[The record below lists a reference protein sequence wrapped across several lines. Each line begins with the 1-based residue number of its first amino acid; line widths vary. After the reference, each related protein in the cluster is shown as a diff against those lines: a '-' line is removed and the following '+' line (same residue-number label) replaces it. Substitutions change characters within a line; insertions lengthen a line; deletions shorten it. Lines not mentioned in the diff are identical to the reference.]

1 MASILNLPD
10 DNIGDIQSFTDPYQA
25 KTNSCICK
33 YLSKGFIKIHRQHV
47 EDTLGYRKQLFS
59 KYVPPYI
66 QNKFLGKNTCPP
78 QMPGQV
84 LLDVKKFM
92 RLKYKIRSHHRILC
106 LKQER
111 ILRRKLILKNIAR
124 SAAKRANILF
134 NGIIDSES
142 DNEEDDDL

>member
-84 LLDVKKFM
+84 LLDDLRVM
-92 RLKYKIRSHHRILC
+92 QLMYHVDRYLNPNSQLMNRIQILLRLVDYIR
-106 LKQER
+106 K
-111 ILRRKLILKNIAR
+111 
-124 SAAKRANILF
+124 
-134 NGIIDSES
+134 
-142 DNEEDDDL
+142 